1 MTPRSRSGGFAMKR
15 ILVTMLALS
24 AIGLTACE
32 DRTSSP
38 RTTRNGS
45 SRQPDNTGVNT
56 RDRDNTTL
64 TPGDQAQGSDTD
76 RKITAEIRRA
86 ITNDS
91 NMSVDARNIKI
102 VTLNGAVTLRGPVD
116 SQQEKDAIEAHAT

>member
-1 MTPRSRSGGFAMKR
+1 MKR

-38 RTTRNGS
+38 RTTRNAGN
-45 SRQPDNTGVNT
+45 QPDNTGVNT

-91 NMSVDARNIKI
+91 NMSLDARNIKI
-102 VTLNGAVTLRGPVD
+102 ITLNGAVTLR
-116 SQQEKDAIEAHAT
+116 